1 MAEQLCFA
9 NTELRVCAISTFCA
23 NDGIKN
29 SEQEKNQY
37 HYRLLLV
44 QKGDAHLSCMGT
56 RAHLKQNSIL
66 LLPPDCPYR
75 ITDVENELVL
85 LSLWFSVE
93 KDENDAPYETVLQRD
108 FDPARASARLSFTES
123 DAFDHVFLWLPSSY
137 SAKTIL
143 KIAQEFDSQKDA
155 FSPHRASKQ
164 LWLFLS
170 DTLRTLQERKEADKE
185 KSLQVE
191 QILSYIRAHL
201 CDKIDCADIALHFDC
216 HPNHLNRLIKQKT
229 GESAKQ
235 YLLRE
240 KMRFARLLL
249 NESDLSGAQV
259 AQKLGFFDY
268 SHFSKCYKKYSE

>member
-9 NTELRVCAISTFCA
+9 NTDLCVRAISTFCA
-23 NDGIKN
+23 NGDIKN

-37 HYRLLLV
+37 QYRLLLV
-44 QKGDAHLSCMGT
+44 QKGDADLSCMGT

-66 LLPPDCPYR
+66 LLPPNCPYR
-75 ITDVENELVL
+75 ITGVHEELVL
-85 LSLWFSVE
+85 LSLWFSFGKE
-93 KDENDAPYETVLQRD
+93 EANAPYETILQRD
-108 FDPARASARLSFTES
+108 FDASRANKRLSFAES
-123 DAFDHVFLWLPSSY
+123 DAFDHVFLWLPSAY

-143 KIAQEFDSQKDA
+143 KIAQEFDTQKDA
-155 FSPHRASKQ
+155 FSSRRASAQ

-170 DTLRTLQERKEADKE
+170 DTLRTLQEQKEADKE

-191 QILSYIRAHL
+191 EILAYMRAHV
-201 CDKIDCADIALHFDC
+201 CDKIDCTDIASHFEC

-240 KMRFARLLL
+240 KMRFARALL
-249 NESDLSGAQV
+249 NESELSGAQV